1 MIGRFLK
8 KRGRVKWEPRFYCRV
23 YGQDYDDICNVLG
36 KPKKSPGGFIFWTSC
51 LADIDPELHEDSH
64 DMFFQISN
72 RDPMK
77 SDGQPSFIGDRE
89 QWHMV
94 FNDQDS
100 LRHIIPEVGFSRH
113 GSVSEVP

>member
-1 MIGRFLK
+1 
-8 KRGRVKWEPRFYCRV
+8 
-23 YGQDYDDICNVLG
+23 
-36 KPKKSPGGFIFWTSC
+36 
-51 LADIDPELHEDSH
+51 
-64 DMFFQISN
+64 
-72 RDPMK
+72 MK